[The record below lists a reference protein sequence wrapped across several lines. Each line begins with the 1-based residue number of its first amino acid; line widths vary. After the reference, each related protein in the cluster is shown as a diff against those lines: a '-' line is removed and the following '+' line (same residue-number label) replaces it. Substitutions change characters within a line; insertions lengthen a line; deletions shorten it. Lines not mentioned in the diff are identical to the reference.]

1 MLSDLKIRVS
11 ELEAQLEWVFILFKS
26 AEFVNNIFHICI
38 IRCMKIYWKIM
49 KKYQCTSKL
58 KESFLDKFV
67 FSYLDT
73 GIILCTHIS

>member
-26 AEFVNNIFHICI
+26 GEFVNNIFHMCI

-58 KESFLDKFV
+58 KKSFSDKFV

>member
-26 AEFVNNIFHICI
+26 GEFVNIFHICI

-49 KKYQCTSKL
+49 KKYQCNSKL
-58 KESFLDKFV
+58 KKSFSDKFV

-73 GIILCTHIS
+73 SIILCTHIS